1 MTKGKTVTT
10 IDEKSPGGRG
20 GRQPEPMLN
29 EESFMREVVRV
40 SAVSSFESD
49 AEAFARTLWP
59 IVARL
64 AESAWEDGRKAR
76 KKDGAVNPYA
86 LD

>member
-1 MTKGKTVTT
+1 MTT
-10 IDEKSPGGRG
+10 IDEKTPGTRG

-29 EESFMREVVRV
+29 EDSFMREVSRIA
-40 SAVSSFESD
+40 AVSDFESD
-49 AEAFARTLWP
+49 SEEFARTLWP
-59 IVARL
+59 IVRRL

-86 LD
+86 DN